1 MNENEITRLQ
11 QELAATKRTISL
23 IQAIDKIRDGSSD
36 PLAML
41 SSIAKL
47 ITDELEAAFCLL
59 MLRHRETNEVELKVV
74 HQRRQAQFDVA
85 AFASPDLIAEVGQV
99 TAVSRWSPPITH
111 TTFSQFILVA
121 PIIIDENKR
130 LGSLLLLR
138 TASPFTDEEVALLTT
153 AEDHIDSAIVQG
165 YAHYDLRQYVNE
177 VETIYQ
183 IDHIRDLGLPFDE
196 MLTAVVSKLEN
207 LLNAEAGFVMLYDYT
222 GENLE
227 MRAVSHEN
235 LFQAAQQYQ
244 KLQAI
249 ADQSLQSGTLI
260 CQNDLTPPIKSI
272 MCLPLILN
280 ERIIGVLGVANQ
292 KGAGRFYKSDQ
303 RLLSAIGSQMD
314 TAIFESLEQKHL
326 RRVLGRSVD
335 PQIMERI
342 LSNPGIDFLEGER
355 KFITVLYA
363 DIRGSTNLAEK
374 TPPEQLVR
382 FINMYLSEMT
392 NVILEYKGTLDK
404 FVGDEVMALFGAPFA
419 QKDHALRAVR
429 TGLAMQAAHKQILET
444 WTAEGGMMAPIGIGI
459 ATGDAIVGEMG
470 SAQRSDY
477 TAIGRCA
484 NLGSRICSAAQ
495 GGQVLI
501 SPSTYELIKD
511 HVVAEP
517 IHGMSFKGVGDL
529 ITVYDIQRVDGFPP
543 TLTLR

>member
-1 MNENEITRLQ
+1 MNEQEIRNLQ
-11 QELAATKRTISL
+11 QEVAATKRTLSL
-23 IQAIDKIRDGSSD
+23 IQAIDEIRDGSPE

-47 ITDELEAAFCLL
+47 ITDELNADLCLL
-59 MLRHRETNEVELKVV
+59 MLRHRETNEIELKAV
-74 HQRRQAQFDVA
+74 HQKRKVQFDVE
-85 AFASPDLIAEVGQV
+85 AFASPDLIQEVSQV
-99 TAVSRWSPPITH
+99 TVVSRWAPSTAHKLSNSSIV
-111 TTFSQFILVA
+111 VA
-121 PIIIDENKR
+121 PIIMGHDKR

-138 TASPFTDEEVALLTT
+138 TASPFTDEEVTLLDV

-165 YAHYDLRQYVNE
+165 YSHHDLLHYVNE
-177 VETIYQ
+177 IETIYQ
-183 IDHIRDLGLPFDE
+183 IDHIRDQGLGFDD

-207 LLNAEAGFVMLYDYT
+207 LLDAEAGFVMLYDYT

-235 LFQAAQQYQ
+235 MFQPAQQ
-244 KLQAI
+244 LQMLQEV
-249 ADQSLQSGTLI
+249 ADESLKSGNLI
-260 CQNDLTPPIKSI
+260 CHNDFTPPIKSI

-280 ERIIGVLGVANQ
+280 ERIIGVLGVVNRR
-292 KGAGRFYKSDQ
+292 GAGCFYKSDQ

-314 TAIFESLEQKHL
+314 TAIFESLEQKRL

-335 PQIMERI
+335 PQIMESI
-342 LSNPGIDFLEGER
+342 LSNPGVDFLEGER
-355 KFITVLYA
+355 RFLTVLYA
-363 DIRGSTNLAEK
+363 DVRGSTNLAEK
-374 TPPEQLVR
+374 TSPEQLVS

-419 QKDHALRAVR
+419 QEDHALRAVQA
-429 TGLAMQAAHKQILET
+429 GLAMQAAHEKILEK
-444 WTAEGGMMAPIGIGI
+444 WTAQGGLVAPIGVGI

-477 TAIGRCA
+477 TAIGRVA
-484 NLGSRICSAAQ
+484 NLGARICSAAQ
-495 GGQVLI
+495 GGQVLV
-501 SPSTYELIKD
+501 SPSTYELVKD

-517 IHGMSFKGVGDL
+517 IHGMSFKGMGDL
-529 ITVYDIQRVDGFPP
+529 MTVYDIQR
-543 TLTLR
+543 LL